1 MDTKSRGW
9 SEIGQ
14 SLFQQAGESYIE
26 SEFRPDNDPAVQP
39 AVPVA
44 STSPAINQATQRP
57 WMIGG
62 VELDT
67 RAVVLAGAALVL
79 VVVLVAVR
87 RSR

>member
-1 MDTKSRGW
+1 MAESRGW

-14 SLFQQAGESYIE
+14 GLFEQAGQAYIE
-26 SEFRPDNDPAVQP
+26 SEFRPDNDPAIQP

-44 STSPAINQATQRP
+44 SNKPAINQATQKP
-57 WMIGG
+57 WMVAGI
-62 VELDT
+62 EIDT
-67 RAVVLAGAALVL
+67 RTLVLAGIALAL

>member
-1 MDTKSRGW
+1 MAESRGW
-9 SEIGQ
+9 SETFQG
-14 SLFQQAGESYIE
+14 LFETAGEAYVE
-26 SEFRPDNDPAVQP
+26 SEFRPDNDPAIQP

-44 STSPAINQATQRP
+44 SNSPAINQATQKP

-62 VELDT
+62 FEIDT
-67 RAVVLAGAALVL
+67 RTMVLGGIALAL